1 MSYVVMM
8 LFIFHLYNSTVK
20 KNIKPIKT
28 VQFSG
33 EVLHLCFL
41 KTVDHICCWGD
52 YNFGCII
59 SGVGTLFELSRA
71 AHNGLHRDITELI
84 FFKFSTFVP
93 PPPPH

>member
-1 MSYVVMM
+1 MM

-84 FFKFSTFVP
+84 FF
-93 PPPPH
+93 